1 MSDLI
6 NFEMELNQN
15 HYEATNTPQTVYG
28 LIRIKPEEQSIKG
41 KIPIDLSFLLDRSYS
56 MGDRVDGVKG
66 DNKALLD
73 ILLTQITSKKK
84 NFLTKLD
91 ILKIAVNQL
100 VDEMDIN
107 DKISIIAFDSNSKE
121 VITREIKK
129 DRDKKTIKQKIN
141 SISCG
146 SSTNLSNL

>member
-1 MSDLI
+1 MLIKHEIGGSKMSDLI

-66 DNKALLD
+66 NNKALLD

-129 DRDKKTIKQKIN
+129 DRDKKN
-141 SISCG
+141 
-146 SSTNLSNL
+146 N